1 VPVPIVSLFAYPAFA
16 NPLEGENGF
25 CVLLGLTLI
34 GVLAGWAVL
43 FLVPS
48 RGRIPT
54 DAGLAVAAAPALY
67 VSVIVF
73 FPSSLERLA
82 LVTPVFPLVVAGTVR
97 AYFNTRTSPSSLNDQ
112 TSPSP

>member
-1 VPVPIVSLFAYPAFA
+1 VNVFSLVAYPAFA
-16 NPLEGENGF
+16 DPFQGENGF
-25 CVLLGLTLI
+25 CVLLGLTLM
-34 GVLAGWAVL
+34 GVLAGWAIL

-48 RGRIPT
+48 RGRIPS
-54 DAGLAVAAAPALY
+54 DAGLAVVAAPALY

-73 FPSSLERLA
+73 FPSSLERLT